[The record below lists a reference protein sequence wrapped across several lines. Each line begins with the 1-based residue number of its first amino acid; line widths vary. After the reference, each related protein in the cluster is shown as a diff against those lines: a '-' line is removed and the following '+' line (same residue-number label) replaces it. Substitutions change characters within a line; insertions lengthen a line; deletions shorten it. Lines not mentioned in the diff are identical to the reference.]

1 MALRS
6 QFPVSPSE
14 NWAHM
19 GYGHKAGVSSFHWE
33 TGSGMAG
40 IEIEEAYL
48 RDAVIDLSACS
59 GVGVNGLN
67 VTGCRVKSDS
77 VDLDIN
83 TPFDWPRKPVIV
95 FRHASPERRYNVR
108 VNGVEAGDWKGSEL
122 ENGVSVP
129 VATVR

>member
-1 MALRS
+1 
-6 QFPVSPSE
+6 
-14 NWAHM
+14 
-19 GYGHKAGVSSFHWE
+19 
-33 TGSGMAG
+33 MAG